1 MKIDVRG
8 IIMFKKER
16 NNEVHAVIM
25 EEITAVENCMRSF
38 ENFIRAASSR
48 VTDDDTL
55 KMLCDD
61 VCKKEDVADKTL
73 RKMIDSLVGT
83 SFLPSSREDLIA
95 IASSCDK
102 VANKCEYVTLMA
114 VHQHFRFPEELAESL
129 LKIITITHKQFDKLE
144 ESISMLFAKFNNML
158 KDHAILDEVR
168 ALETEVDVIEQ
179 ALYERIFQMDMD
191 LAHQMQLSNYV
202 EALCDIADIIE
213 DIADKIQIMLVTRKN

>member
-1 MKIDVRG
+1 
-8 IIMFKKER
+8 MFKKER
-16 NNEVHAVIM
+16 NNDVHTVIM
-25 EEITAVENCMRSF
+25 EQITAVENCMRSF
-38 ENFIRAASSR
+38 ENFLRAASSSR
-48 VTDDDTL
+48 TDTATL
-55 KMLCDD
+55 QMLCDD
-61 VCKKEDVADKTL
+61 VCKKEDAADKTL

-83 SFLPSSREDLIA
+83 SFLPSSREDIIA
-95 IASSCDK
+95 IATSCDK

-114 VHQHFRFPEELAESL
+114 MHQHFRFPEIYAESL
-129 LKIITITHKQFDKLE
+129 LKIVSILHKQFDVLE

-158 KDHAILDEVR
+158 KDHSILDEVR

-179 ALYERIFQMDMD
+179 SLYQQIFQMDMD